1 MGWSSEPLTEDG
13 SVGLRISR
21 RPINIPQVDGA
32 RDKDLEESPEET
44 KHTDEEKETQ
54 TDIFLKLDQDGGVLD
69 SFLDIIYNNPPPTVY
84 HPVLGIGEYHSTANY
99 KECETDRNRK
109 AHCYRFGNGEL
120 IDV

>member
-69 SFLDIIYNNPPPTVY
+69 SFLDILYNNPPPTVY
-84 HPVLGIGEYHSTANY
+84 HPVLGIGEYQLQ
-99 KECETDRNRK
+99 RM
-109 AHCYRFGNGEL
+109 
-120 IDV
+120 